1 MPRLQQPER
10 HRAIGM
16 LSAGASVRHVARTFN
31 VNQTTISRHDV
42 RTRPQMIV
50 ALRREWAAI
59 PHNEIRAIIGLMRPG
74 CAACMRADG
83 GNTLIE
89 HFVTFKMTPTLLFD
103 DLQDVY

>member
-16 LSAGASVRHVARTFN
+16 LSAGASVRHIARTFN
-31 VNQTTISRHDV
+31 VNQTTISRLSLRFRATGSAMNGQQSPRMRLEPLLGRCV
-42 RTRPQMIV
+42 ASALLVCGQM
-50 ALRREWAAI
+50 EDI
-59 PHNEIRAIIGLMRPG
+59 P
-74 CAACMRADG
+74 
-83 GNTLIE
+83 LIE